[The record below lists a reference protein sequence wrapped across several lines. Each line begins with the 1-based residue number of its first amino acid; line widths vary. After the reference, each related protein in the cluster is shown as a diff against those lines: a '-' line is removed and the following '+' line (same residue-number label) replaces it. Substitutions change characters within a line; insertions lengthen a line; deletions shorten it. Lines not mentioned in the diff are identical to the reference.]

1 MNTENKDNRQLTERE
16 AFELIARVFDRN
28 MRRMNFVSGELFIA
42 WGALAALTALAEYA
56 LLRWTGTPQ
65 VLWSAI
71 IPFTACYLFTVGRN
85 RRKGIVRTGFDD
97 LLLLVWGFPAMTALA
112 SVAYAVITPEN
123 TVNPAGIVQLLFSGA
138 LLVTAEFFRGKGS
151 NHSGSFAAL
160 VVLGTAGF
168 IAAFTFTFSSP
179 FDLASGN
186 CLLQLALWC
195 TLLVMLPGF
204 ILRHITRKPCS
215 RS

>member
-160 VVLGTAGF
+160 VGLGMAGF

-186 CLLQLALWC
+186 WLLQLALWC
-195 TLLVMLPGF
+195 TLLVLLPGV
-204 ILRHITRKPCS
+204 ILRHIARKPCS

>member
-151 NHSGSFAAL
+151 NQSGSFAAL
-160 VVLGTAGF
+160 VGLGMAGF
-168 IAAFTFTFSSP
+168 IATFTFTFRTP
-179 FDLASGN
+179 FDLISGEW
-186 CLLQLALWC
+186 LLQLALWC

>member
-1 MNTENKDNRQLTERE
+1 MKSEKPETNTLSEQE

-138 LLVTAEFFRGKGS
+138 LMVTSEFFRGKGS
-151 NHSGSFAAL
+151 NQSGSFAAL
-160 VVLGTAGF
+160 VGLGTAGF

-186 CLLQLALWC
+186 WLLQLALWC

-204 ILRHITRKPCS
+204 ILRHIARKPCS

>member
-1 MNTENKDNRQLTERE
+1 
-16 AFELIARVFDRN
+16 
-28 MRRMNFVSGELFIA
+28 
-42 WGALAALTALAEYA
+42 
-56 LLRWTGTPQ
+56 
-65 VLWSAI
+65 
-71 IPFTACYLFTVGRN
+71 
-85 RRKGIVRTGFDD
+85 
-97 LLLLVWGFPAMTALA
+97 MTALA

-160 VVLGTAGF
+160 VGLGTSGF

-186 CLLQLALWC
+186 WLLQLALWC

-204 ILRHITRKPCS
+204 ILRHIARKPCS

>member
-1 MNTENKDNRQLTERE
+1 MKSEKPETNTLSEQE

-138 LLVTAEFFRGKGS
+138 LMVTSEFFRGKGS
-151 NHSGSFAAL
+151 NQSGSFAAL
-160 VVLGTAGF
+160 VGLGMAGF
-168 IAAFTFTFSSP
+168 IATFTFTFRTP
-179 FDLASGN
+179 FDLISGEW
-186 CLLQLALWC
+186 LLQLALWC

-204 ILRHITRKPCS
+204 ILRHIARKPCS

>member
-16 AFELIARVFDRN
+16 AFELIAHVFDRN
-28 MRRMNFVSGELFIA
+28 MRRMNFVRGELFIV

-56 LLRWTGTPQ
+56 LLRWTGSPQ
-65 VLWSAI
+65 VLWSAL
-71 IPFTACYLFTVGRN
+71 IPFTACYLFTIGQS

-97 LLLLVWGFPAMTALA
+97 LLLLIWGFPAMTALA
-112 SVAYAVITPEN
+112 SAAYAIINPEN
-123 TVNPAGIVQLLFSGA
+123 TLNPAGIAQLLFSGA

-160 VVLGTAGF
+160 VGLGMASF
-168 IAAFTFTFSSP
+168 IATFTFTFSSP

-186 CLLQLALWC
+186 WLLQLALWC

-204 ILRHITRKPCS
+204 ILRHIARKPCS

>member
-1 MNTENKDNRQLTERE
+1 MKSEKPETNTLSEQE
-16 AFELIARVFDRN
+16 ALELIARVFDRN

-97 LLLLVWGFPAMTALA
+97 LLLLIWGFPAMTALA
-112 SVAYAVITPEN
+112 SAAYTIITPEN

-138 LLVTAEFFRGKGS
+138 LMVTSEFFRGKGS
-151 NHSGSFAAL
+151 NQSGSFAAL
-160 VVLGTAGF
+160 VGLGMAGF
-168 IAAFTFTFSSP
+168 IATFTFTFRTP
-179 FDLASGN
+179 FDLISGEW
-186 CLLQLALWC
+186 LLQLALWC
-195 TLLVMLPGF
+195 TLLLPGV
-204 ILRHITRKPCS
+204 ILRHIARKPCS

>member
-28 MRRMNFVSGELFIA
+28 MRRMNFVSGELFIV

-138 LLVTAEFFRGKGS
+138 LMVTSEFFRGKGS
-151 NHSGSFAAL
+151 NQSGSFAAL
-160 VVLGTAGF
+160 VGLGMAGF
-168 IAAFTFTFSSP
+168 IATFTFTFSSP

-186 CLLQLALWC
+186 WLLQLVLWC

-204 ILRHITRKPCS
+204 ILRHIARKPCS